1 MEKTLVLIKP
11 DAVKRQLTSKIL
23 ARFEDKGLKIVGLK
37 LVQLSKEKAME
48 HYAEHKKKP
57 FFDGL
62 VSFITSS
69 PIVAIVLEGKD
80 AVTVVR
86 TMMGTTNPR
95 DAAPGTIR
103 GDFAMDL
110 GRNVIHGSDS
120 VYSAERE
127 IKIFFEDYEVL
138 DYERV
143 IDRDIYENLE

>member
-1 MEKTLVLIKP
+1 LERTLVLIKP

-23 ARFEDKGLKIVGLK
+23 SRFEDKGLKIVGLK
-37 LVQLSKEKAME
+37 LMQLSREKAIKHYEE
-48 HYAEHKKKP
+48 HQKKP
-57 FFDGL
+57 FFESL
-62 VSFITSS
+62 VSFITSG

-127 IKIFFEDYEVL
+127 IKIFFEEDEVL

-143 IDRDIYENLE
+143 IDKDIYENLE

>member
-1 MEKTLVLIKP
+1 MERTLVLIKP

-23 ARFEDKGLKIVGLK
+23 SRFEDKGLKIVGLK
-37 LVQLSKEKAME
+37 LMQLSRENAIKHYEE
-48 HYAEHKKKP
+48 HQKKP
-57 FFDGL
+57 FFESL
-62 VSFITSS
+62 VSFITSG

-127 IKIFFEDYEVL
+127 IKIFFEEDEVL

-143 IDRDIYENLE
+143 IDKDIYENLE